1 MIHVFVKKLFN
12 SSKHSARSLFGLN
25 SKMNS
30 SADFGLFK
38 DSREILQ
45 YLSKYED
52 LEPVRKLLKIYD
64 ETKTR
69 ADERR
74 KEAQFPLIVLEG
86 LDGAGIHSFKA
97 FLHNIEQDE
106 IKSLCLIN
114 QKIFQSKTAMSK
126 KLSKK
131 LEGARY
137 VTPPESTNLLRD
149 YFNDNSELRTAYYSL
164 GNYIAAM
171 EVSCTLQEKPV
182 VMDRFWHSTT
192 AYAIA
197 QKIADH
203 PERYKLPDATDEIYQ
218 WPVDLLKPQ
227 KVILLTV
234 SEEIRLERHSRRSA
248 DLVTEQEHLLKANAK
263 FREDILQA
271 FKNMRNP
278 NVAIVD
284 SNGSFGKTFYMLLD
298 TAKPLLRK

>member
-1 MIHVFVKKLFN
+1 
-12 SSKHSARSLFGLN
+12 
-25 SKMNS
+25 MNS

-86 LDGAGIHSFKA
+86 LDGAG
-97 FLHNIEQDE
+97 
-106 IKSLCLIN
+106 
-114 QKIFQSKTAMSK
+114 KTAMSK